1 MPKVSIII
9 PIYNVEKY
17 IGRCVYS
24 LMEQTFEDIEYIF
37 VNDCSPDNSISIL
50 ERVISEY
57 PDRKDK
63 CIIIN
68 HSCNRGLTAARNTGL
83 LVAKGE
89 YILHFDSD
97 DWAEKT
103 MISDMYNIAVKNDSD
118 IVSCN
123 FRMVYKDRT
132 VDYNTVDFTENMVS
146 NIRKYISFN
155 WTVVWNMLVKHSIYI
170 ENNIR
175 ALENHSYCE
184 DFNLSV
190 KLMLNAT
197 KIVRL
202 NKVLYNYNRMNSSSI
217 LHGLNKKTMND
228 EQVMYLDLINY
239 LKEKHVYKYYEK
251 QMGWRIL
258 KSKQEWVLDKETYD
272 KFLFLHPESHKYIW
286 SCPFINLKLKIM
298 MWSLTH
304 HLSFISRFM
313 LFLRFLRHG
322 KNI

>member
-1 MPKVSIII
+1 MIKVSIVI
-9 PIYNVEKY
+9 PIYNVEKF
-17 IGRCVYS
+17 IEKCVRS

-37 VNDCSPDNSISIL
+37 VNDCSPDNSVSIL
-50 ERVISEY
+50 KRVISEY
-57 PDRKDK
+57 PEKKDR
-63 CIIIN
+63 CIIVN
-68 HSCNRGLTAARNTGL
+68 HLNNRGVSAARNTGL
-83 LVAKGE
+83 SKAQGE
-89 YILHFDSD
+89 YILYFDSD

-123 FRMVYKDRT
+123 FRMVYNDRT
-132 VDYNTVDFTENMVS
+132 VDYRTVDFTEDMVY
-146 NIRKYISFN
+146 NIRKYISSD

-175 ALENHSYCE
+175 SLENHSYCE

-190 KLMLNAT
+190 KLMLNAQ

-202 NKVLYNYNRMNSSSI
+202 NKVLYNYNKMNSSSI
-217 LHGLNKKTMND
+217 MYGLNEKTMDD
-228 EQVMYLDLINY
+228 EQIMYLDLIHY

-258 KSKQEWVLDKETYD
+258 KSKQEWVLDKDTYD
-272 KFLFLHPESHKYIW
+272 KFLFLHPESHKYIL

-313 LFLRFLRHG
+313 LFLRSLRHG

>member
-1 MPKVSIII
+1 MVKVSIVI

-17 IGRCVYS
+17 IEKCVRS

-37 VNDCSPDNSISIL
+37 VNDASLDNSISIL

-57 PDRKDK
+57 PDRKSS

-68 HSCNRGLTAARNTGL
+68 HLCNRGLTAARNTGL
-83 LVAKGE
+83 FAAKGE

-103 MISDMYNIAVKNDSD
+103 MISDMYKVAVKNDSD

-123 FRMVYKDRT
+123 FRIIYDDRM
-132 VDYNTVDFTENMVS
+132 VDYSTVDFTEDRVDS
-146 NIRKYISFN
+146 IRKYISLD
-155 WTVVWNMLVKHSIYI
+155 WNVIWNLLVKRSIYI
-170 ENNIR
+170 ENNIQS
-175 ALENHSYCE
+175 LENYSFCE

-190 KLMLNAT
+190 KLMLNAK

-202 NKVLYNYNRMNSSSI
+202 NKVLYNYNKMNLMSI
-217 LHGLNKKTMND
+217 TRNLNEKSIID
-228 EQVMYLDLINY
+228 ERVMYMDLINY
-239 LKEKHVYKYYEK
+239 LKEKEVYKYYEK
-251 QMGWRIL
+251 QIGWRIL
-258 KSKQEWVLDKETYD
+258 RNKQEWVLDKDTYD
-272 KFLFLHPESHKYIW
+272 KFISLHPECHKYIW
-286 SCPFINLKLKIM
+286 SCPLINFKLKVM
-298 MWSLTH
+298 MWTLTH

-322 KNI
+322 KKI